1 MAKASTL
8 KRRQAQVD
16 DDFDFSGMVQ
26 SSPEDDAMMGMM
38 GSLVEASQH
47 QIQMALELTKIIVD
61 KNTASSMTEKEILS
75 AFQRSS
81 QAVSRQSPLKE
92 FWERMGV

>member
-1 MAKASTL
+1 MAKASTV
-8 KRRQAQVD
+8 KRQQASD
-16 DDFDFSGMVQ
+16 EFDFSNMVQ
-26 SSPEDDAMMGMM
+26 SSADDDAMMGMM
-38 GSLVEASQH
+38 SGLVEASQH